1 MSQQISLVGRPAGRP
16 APLVDVVVVS
26 YNSAAHLRASVTPLA
41 EVDDVNVIV
50 VDNCSTDGTLET
62 VGGLP
67 ITTIASER
75 NGGFAAGCNIGWRA
89 GGAPYVL
96 FLNPDASIDE
106 RSLREL
112 VSVLERDGSAGAA
125 APRIEYPDGSLAY
138 SQRRFPS
145 LVRTYSQA
153 FFLHRIFRQAN
164 WSDEVIRDEAAYGE
178 PRTPDWVSGACILI
192 RRPALVELDGWDE
205 RYFLYCEDLDICKR
219 LRSMGMATRFVP
231 SALAVHVAGQS
242 APATEAIP
250 LLAASKVRYGKSNR
264 GSFAAAAEHLGI
276 ALGTLTRVLFA
287 RGGLPYRR
295 AYVRAFRT
303 IVSRKW

>member
-1 MSQQISLVGRPAGRP
+1 MLPHEISRVGRPS
-16 APLVDVVVVS
+16 PLVDVVVVS
-26 YNSAAHLRASVTPLA
+26 YNSSAHLRASVAPLA
-41 EVDDVNVIV
+41 EIDDVNVIV

-62 VGGLP
+62 VGDLT
-67 ITTIASER
+67 IATIASDR

-89 GGAPYVL
+89 GAAPYVL

-112 VSVLERDGSAGAA
+112 VSVLEQDERAGAA

-145 LVRTYSQA
+145 LARTYSQA
-153 FFLHRIFRQAN
+153 IFLHRIFRRAS
-164 WSDEVIRDEAAYGE
+164 WSDEVIRGDAAYAE
-178 PRTPDWVSGACILI
+178 PGTPDWVSGACVLI
-192 RRPALVELDGWDE
+192 RRSALVELDGWDE
-205 RYFLYCEDLDICKR
+205 SYFLYCEDLDICRR
-219 LRSMGMATRFVP
+219 LRSMNLATRFVP

-250 LLAASKVRYGKSNR
+250 LLTASKVRYGRSNR
-264 GSFAAAAEHLGI
+264 GRVAAAAEHVGI
-276 ALGTLTRVLFA
+276 ALGTLTRVLLA
-287 RGGLPYRR
+287 RGGLPHRR
-295 AYVRAFRT
+295 AYARAFRT